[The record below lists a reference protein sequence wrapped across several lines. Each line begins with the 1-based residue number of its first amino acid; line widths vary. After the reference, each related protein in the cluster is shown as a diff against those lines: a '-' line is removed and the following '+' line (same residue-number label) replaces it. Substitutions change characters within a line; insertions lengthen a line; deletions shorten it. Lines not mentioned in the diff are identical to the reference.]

1 MSDEFNLSWSHY
13 LKLMRIDDEKER
25 RFYEIESIKNNWSLK
40 ELQRQYDTALY
51 DRLALSRD
59 KDKVLELS
67 QKGLII
73 ENPKDAVKIRM
84 C

>member
-1 MSDEFNLSWSHY
+1 
-13 LKLMRIDDEKER
+13 MRIDDEKER